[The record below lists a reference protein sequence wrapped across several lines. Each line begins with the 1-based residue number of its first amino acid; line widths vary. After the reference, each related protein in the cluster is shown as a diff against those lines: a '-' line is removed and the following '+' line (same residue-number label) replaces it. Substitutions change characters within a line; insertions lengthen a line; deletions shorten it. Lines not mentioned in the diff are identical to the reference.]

1 MSKKSKSKDSLQE
14 QILKGKM
21 TVEEVVKQIK
31 RIAFLLGKEPSEIKL
46 RELVDNGLSE
56 RQINRF
62 GGLTSLKKANFPNED
77 KDLGEI
83 KGVKNQ
89 NKYINK
95 LENELG
101 DKELLQK
108 TILNALNSLIKPLPI
123 PKSQK
128 RKNTKK
134 TTGKRREVVAMLN
147 DTHYG
152 LIVNPEEIDGLNQF
166 SWTEAC
172 RRTAYFVNEVN
183 DYKPHTRKETKKL
196 HLVLNGDLI
205 NGIIHGLTSRT
216 MELWVHQMN
225 GALHIL
231 VNAIH
236 NLSEGFE
243 EIEVHGI
250 GGNHE
255 ELPHKREHG
264 KRATQEHY
272 DNFSNAMFYSLSVAF
287 RKYKNIKFNFP
298 KTPYL
303 FFNLPAGRAMVC
315 HGHNVFSKQ
324 LGNPGT
330 SINVKSL
337 SSAIREFNAGE
348 QLKGR
353 EPVKLVLFG
362 HTHTYAHFITVDGVE
377 VYVAPSLS
385 GIDGFAHQL
394 TINTNFIGQ
403 VVFESTENFIL
414 GDSRLI
420 RLQDADKMKELD
432 KIIPIYKNELKAEGM

>member
-1 MSKKSKSKDSLQE
+1 MSKYKLSNILAKIISLAKE
-14 QILKGKM
+14 NNILAS
-21 TVEEVVKQIK
+21 EV
-31 RIAFLLGKEPSEIKL
+31 KL
-46 RELVDNGLSE
+46 TQLNEAGISE
-56 RQINRF
+56 RQLRHF
-62 GGLTSLKKANFPNED
+62 GGLIAIKKAHFPDTEKELSD
-77 KDLGEI
+77 IAELKETS
-83 KGVKNQ
+83 
-89 NKYINK
+89 KYINSLESK
-95 LENELG
+95 LSK
-101 DKELLQK
+101 KEFLDSS
-108 TILNALNSLIKPLPI
+108 ILNIIKDKLQPLPI
-123 PKSQK
+123 PKNQQTKAKPNKTK
-128 RKNTKK
+128 RV
-134 TTGKRREVVAMLN
+134 REVVAMLN

-152 LIVNPEEIDGLNQF
+152 LIVNAEEVDGLNQF

-172 RRTAYFVNEVN
+172 RRTAYFIKEVN
-183 DYKPHTRKETKKL
+183 DYKPHTRDETKKL
-196 HLVLNGDLI
+196 HLILNGDLI

-231 VNAIH
+231 THAIH
-236 NLSEGFE
+236 SLSGEFN

-287 RKYKNIKFNFP
+287 RQYKNIKFNFP

-303 FFNLPAGRAMVC
+303 FMNLPAGRAMVC
-315 HGHNVFSKQ
+315 HGHNMFSRQ

-337 SSAIREFNAGE
+337 SAAIREFNAGE

-403 VVFESTENFIL
+403 VVFESTKEFIL

-420 RLQDADKMKELD
+420 RLKDADTDKELD
-432 KIIPIYKNELKAEGM
+432 TIIPVYKNELKIGV

>member
-1 MSKKSKSKDSLQE
+1 MKKKTKSPDNNTQRVIDAITLVVADTGCRPQDVTVRQARDLVSDYC
-14 QILKGKM
+14 LKM
-21 TVEEVVKQIK
+21 V
-31 RIAFLLGKEPSEIKL
+31 
-46 RELVDNGLSE
+46 
-56 RQINRF
+56 
-62 GGLTSLKKANFPNED
+62 GGLNKVRNAHFPETD
-77 KDLGEI
+77 KDLGAISSFKEATSY
-83 KGVKNQ
+83 V
-89 NKYINK
+89 NK
-95 LENELG
+95 LENQLG
-101 DKELLQK
+101 KKEHLEQ
-108 TILNALNSLIKPLPI
+108 ALIEIINNKLKPLPI
-123 PKSQK
+123 PKNQK
-128 RKNTKK
+128 IKSKNKK
-134 TTGKRREVVAMLN
+134 AKQVREVVAMLN

-152 LIVNPEEIDGLNQF
+152 LIVNPEEIDGLNSF
-166 SWTEAC
+166 SWTEAA
-172 RRTAYFVNEVN
+172 RRTAFFVKEVN
-183 DYKPHTRKETKKL
+183 DYKPYSRNETKKL
-196 HLVLNGDLI
+196 HLILNGDLI

-216 MELWVHQMN
+216 MELWIHQMN

-236 NLSEGFE
+236 ELSKGFE

-264 KRATQEHY
+264 KRVTQEHY

-287 RKYKNIKFNFP
+287 KNYKNIKFSFP

-303 FFNLPAGRAMVC
+303 FINLPAGRAMVC
-315 HGHNVFSKQ
+315 HGHNMFSKQ

-337 SSAIREFNAGE
+337 SAAIREFNAGE

-353 EPVKLVLFG
+353 DPVKLVLFG
-362 HTHTYAHFITVDGVE
+362 HTHCYAHFITVDGVE

-403 VVFESTENFIL
+403 VVFESTQNFIL
-414 GDSRLI
+414 GDCRLI
-420 RLQDADKMKELD
+420 RLQQADTIKELD
-432 KIIPIYKNELKAEGM
+432 KIIPVYKNELKW

>member
-1 MSKKSKSKDSLQE
+1 MKYSL
-14 QILKGKM
+14 
-21 TVEEVVKQIK
+21 KQIVRK
-31 RIAFLLGKEPSEIKL
+31 MKDIAKQIGINPSELKL
-46 RELVDNGLSE
+46 NDLSKNGLAE
-56 RQINRF
+56 RQIRNV
-62 GGLTSLKKANFPNED
+62 GGLSAIKKAHFPEVEKELSEVAENRD
-77 KDLGEI
+77 SG
-83 KGVKNQ
+83 
-89 NKYINK
+89 KYISS
-95 LENELG
+95 LENRLG
-101 DKELLQK
+101 NKEFLEK
-108 TILNALNSLIKPLPI
+108 TIINVIKEKLAPLPI
-123 PKSQK
+123 PKNQ
-128 RKNTKK
+128 TKK
-134 TTGKRREVVAMLN
+134 VKKNKKHNREVVAMLN

-152 LIVNPEEIDGLNQF
+152 LIVNPEEVDGLNKF
-166 SWTEAC
+166 SWIEAC
-172 RRTAYFVNEVN
+172 RRTAYFINEVN
-183 DYKPHTRKETKKL
+183 DYKPHVRNETTKL
-196 HLVLNGDLI
+196 HLILNGDLI

-236 NLSEGFE
+236 QLSSGFT

-287 RKYKNIKFNFP
+287 KQYKNVKFNFP

-303 FFNLPAGRAMVC
+303 FMNLPAGRAMVC
-315 HGHNVFSKQ
+315 HGHNMFSRQ

-353 EPVKLVLFG
+353 DPIKLILFG
-362 HTHTYAHFITVDGVE
+362 HTHTYAHFITIDGVE

-385 GIDGFAHQL
+385 GIDSFAHQL

-403 VVFESTENFIL
+403 VVFESTKDFIL

-420 RLQDADKMKELD
+420 RLKSADDNKELD
-432 KIIPIYKNELKAEGM
+432 EIIPIYKNELKYEGK

>member
-1 MSKKSKSKDSLQE
+1 MKD
-14 QILKGKM
+14 IA
-21 TVEEVVKQIK
+21 KQI
-31 RIAFLLGKEPSEIKL
+31 GVNPSELKL
-46 RELVDNGLSE
+46 NDLSKNGLAE
-56 RQINRF
+56 RQIRNV
-62 GGLTSLKKANFPNED
+62 GGLSAIKKAHFPEVE
-77 KDLGEI
+77 KELSEI
-83 KGVKNQ
+83 AENRDSG
-89 NKYINK
+89 KYINS
-95 LENELG
+95 LENRLG
-101 DKELLQK
+101 NKEFLER
-108 TILNALNSLIKPLPI
+108 TIINVIKEKLTPLPI
-123 PKSQK
+123 PKNQ
-128 RKNTKK
+128 TKK
-134 TTGKRREVVAMLN
+134 VKKNKKHNREVVAMLN

-152 LIVNPEEIDGLNQF
+152 LIVNPEEVDGLNKF

-172 RRTAYFVNEVN
+172 RRTAYFINEVN
-183 DYKPHTRKETKKL
+183 DYKPHVRNETTKL
-196 HLVLNGDLI
+196 HLILNGDLI

-236 NLSEGFE
+236 QLSSGFT

-287 RKYKNIKFNFP
+287 KQYKNVKFNFP

-303 FFNLPAGRAMVC
+303 FMNLPAGRAMVC
-315 HGHNVFSKQ
+315 HGHNMFSKQ

-353 EPVKLVLFG
+353 DPIKLVLFG
-362 HTHTYAHFITVDGVE
+362 HTHTYAHFITIDGVE

-385 GIDGFAHQL
+385 GIDSFAHQL

-403 VVFESTENFIL
+403 VVFESTKDFIL

-420 RLQDADKMKELD
+420 RLKSADNNKELD
-432 KIIPIYKNELKAEGM
+432 EIIPIYKNELKYEGK